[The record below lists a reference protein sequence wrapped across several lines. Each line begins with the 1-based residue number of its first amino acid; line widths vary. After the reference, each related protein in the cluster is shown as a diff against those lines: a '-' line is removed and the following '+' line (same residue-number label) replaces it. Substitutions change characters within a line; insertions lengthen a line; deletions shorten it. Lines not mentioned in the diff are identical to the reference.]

1 MDFLPGWARAH
12 PGKKFPSEEDEIPRL
27 YFTDLTALRRSVTI
41 GDVVYE
47 LSAAA
52 IAAAESSGLVD
63 GMPFIL
69 GRDDSYDH
77 DLNGFFRAGPT
88 MGVRSMNS
96 LKAYGRDILVW
107 MRFLA
112 ERRDGKSLW
121 QADRDDIAAFH
132 EARRLSAPPHR
143 VSAAS
148 WNRSIA
154 ALDKLYCWAV
164 EEKLIQAAP
173 FTYRQFWSRS
183 SSGRAART
191 VSANCAKESGAR
203 AGDMRF
209 LDLARYLLFRDV
221 GLRGRLPDGRED
233 STWRGRNG
241 ERNALFAELLIT
253 TGLRL
258 QEGSS
263 LLANELPGPEASGDP
278 AIRSCPFHLASSTAK
293 GGRGRDIR
301 LPLRLVKLLH
311 DYVGLERANA
321 VARYQIRDGVGRI
334 ARPILVADRDRRS
347 VIINGNDAA
356 TRVSVDGLT
365 PAERARLVQDGTLT
379 PMSLWLT
386 EGGLPMPMAAWEAVF
401 RRASARCRRFG
412 IDLDVTPHMLRHSF
426 AVHMLTLLLH
436 QQIGWVLDKRS
447 ECVSPAYRRL
457 IGDPLLKL
465 QRLMGHSRI
474 ESTYIYLDHL
484 DDSQG
489 LVDAAVDRWGLDLA
503 FRDTPQ

>member
-1 MDFLPGWARAH
+1 MDFLPGLARAN
-12 PGKKFPSEEDEIPRL
+12 PGKKSASEEDEIPRL

-41 GDVVYE
+41 GDVVHE

-77 DLNGFFRAGPT
+77 DLNRFFRACPT

-112 ERRDGKSLW
+112 DRRDGKSLW
-121 QADRDDIAAFH
+121 RADRDDIAAFH

-143 VSAAS
+143 VSATS

-154 ALDKLYCWAV
+154 ALDKLYRWAV
-164 EEKLIQAAP
+164 EESLILAAP

-183 SSGRAART
+183 PTGKAART

-203 AGDMRF
+203 SGDMRF

-233 STWRGRNG
+233 PTWRGRNS

-263 LLANELPGPEASGDP
+263 LLANELPGPDASGDP
-278 AIRSCPFHLASSTAK
+278 AIRSCLFHLAPSTAK
-293 GGRGRDIR
+293 GGKGRDIR
-301 LPLRLVKLLH
+301 LPLRLVKQLH
-311 DYVGLERANA
+311 HYVGVERANA
-321 VARYQIRDGVGRI
+321 AARYQIRDGVGRI
-334 ARPILVADRDRRS
+334 ARPILVAHHDRRS
-347 VIINGNDAA
+347 VIINGNDVA

-365 PAERARLVQDGTLT
+365 PSERARLVQDGALT

-447 ECVSPAYRRL
+447 ESVSPAYRRL

-484 DDSQG
+484 DESQG

-503 FRDTPQ
+503 LGDIPQ